1 MTLALCSTSQP
12 KLKHGCVTS
21 FVFLPKPKHSI
32 APTTMENI
40 NCVPDE
46 TRTASLDWK
55 HRR

>member
-1 MTLALCSTSQP
+1 MALCSTSQP
-12 KLKHGCVTS
+12 KLKHGCVIS